1 MLRAWPPPQIHSFQ
15 VQLFYS
21 YYTPDPVLHAAQ
33 IRNRVGNGPCSQ
45 GFPSQ
50 RGRGKRQR
58 RPWPACRLGVW
69 LASCIPGVL
78 LFEGW
83 MVGDELTVQ
92 VVSRHEGRKRKR
104 LPPCML
110 CQDYLSI
117 TYHRTTFPAK
127 GGGGV
132 GPWIAPSTLLRH
144 YFQGWRGQ
152 TLVFMMTP
160 IDDFFLCQLLAVS
173 VENAPHSIYRDKT
186 VKKEIKLSSSSSS
199 SFFLIQLEGGRGE
212 LVIGWDLVILGL
224 LVSYVN
230 P

>member
-1 MLRAWPPPQIHSFQ
+1 MLRCWSLEIYIVSSQFYSTLWLKFIHSRSSLMVQHCHCSTPLRSQHCHCSGLGYCFGVGSSPGLDNFYMLRACPPPPIHSFQ

-33 IRNRVGNGPCSQ
+33 IRNRVGDGPCSQ

-104 LPPCML
+104 LPPCTL

-127 GGGGV
+127 RGGGGS
-132 GPWIAPSTLLRH
+132 GP
-144 YFQGWRGQ
+144 
-152 TLVFMMTP
+152 
-160 IDDFFLCQLLAVS
+160 
-173 VENAPHSIYRDKT
+173 E
-186 VKKEIKLSSSSSS
+186 
-199 SFFLIQLEGGRGE
+199 
-212 LVIGWDLVILGL
+212 
-224 LVSYVN
+224 
-230 P
+230 